1 MSSSYYPYLPTA
13 PIRTFVT
20 ADSGFAINSEYSGA
34 VTAGQTITGT
44 LRTLS
49 NQKNGVM
56 VAITGILDPHDV
68 ELVYISVPYGSFGDS
83 IAFSL
88 VPASAN
94 GVTAWFAS
102 PLVRTWAGSTSY
114 TVVVKFRNA
123 RGAVVVRSQ
132 EYPL

>member
-1 MSSSYYPYLPTA
+1 MSSSYYPYYPTA
-13 PIRTFVT
+13 PVRTFVT

-34 VTAGQTITGT
+34 VTAGQTVTGT

-56 VAITGILDPHDV
+56 VAITGILEPYDV
-68 ELVYISVPYGSFGDS
+68 ELVHIVPSGSNS
-83 IAFSL
+83 EFSL
-88 VPASAN
+88 LPVTAN

-102 PLVRTWAGSTSY
+102 PLVRTWFGSTGY

-123 RGAVVVRSQ
+123 RAAVVIRSQ